1 MYLSNGSGTDRCL
14 FYFFSLNFGE
24 VEFLQ
29 VAVKALLVYASDQ
42 LGEGMDKKTKVCVLM
57 TVFSANYDGG

>member
-1 MYLSNGSGTDRCL
+1 MYLSNGSGTDRCS
-14 FYFFSLNFGE
+14 FYIPTTNFGE

-57 TVFSANYDGG
+57 MVFSANYAGG

>member
-1 MYLSNGSGTDRCL
+1 M
-14 FYFFSLNFGE
+14 NFGE

-57 TVFSANYDGG
+57 TVFGANYAGG